1 MFTLRTVAIV
11 VTGAGMFAG
20 LSLTDAQACDGAHF
34 L

>member
-1 MFTLRTVAIV
+1 